1 MADVHIIP
9 SRYPSPAACQSRAA
23 VAAIGDSPS
32 EEPGMD
38 SRPRERSCSSWFRRW
53 HAVSASLASMVIY
66 IIYLSLHSK
75 SHSEVRAWYE
85 ERERARRQ
93 GSSCPCLLHGLKVVT
108 KWLTCAAKHEAF
120 TLPVRIFITGAGLSE
135 FFPLLNVVQA
145 CQRSV
150 CAQLRPFEHSIGI

>member
-1 MADVHIIP
+1 
-9 SRYPSPAACQSRAA
+9 
-23 VAAIGDSPS
+23 
-32 EEPGMD
+32 MD

-53 HAVSASLASMVIY
+53 HAVSASLASMVVY

-75 SHSEVRAWYE
+75 SHSDFHGSPSLVRGEGKGKAARLQLSLSLAWS
-85 ERERARRQ
+85 Q
-93 GSSCPCLLHGLKVVT
+93 SCDKVAHVCSETRSLHSA
-108 KWLTCAAKHEAF
+108 CED
-120 TLPVRIFITGAGLSE
+120 ITGAGLSE